1 MLGLWMLSAVAPYDE
16 YVKAGLVSLLPLM
29 QNFSTFIWL
38 KNIGLYTSLKL
49 CVPEEKQDRS
59 PSPLCVVIKPT
70 AGSSHYAIR
79 ASRRTCSMALQAL
92 HLTSPP
98 VAFPSPQH
106 LYIVKKQCVGQNK
119 PAANSLMASRVF
131 VVKHFGVTHH
141 LPPPL
146 CTFSHSAS
154 PTVFARTRWGKM
166 STRGL
171 RFSKIHTSLLYLTGN
186 YMEMWHNG
194 EQANGATV
202 ALGAT
207 KLRATEQRAR
217 GFITSAPL
225 LPSSPSHSIIRL
237 PSLSLHRTKTLCSSK
252 NFNVVPL

>member
-1 MLGLWMLSAVAPYDE
+1 MP
-16 YVKAGLVSLLPLM
+16 
-29 QNFSTFIWL
+29 FIWL
-38 KNIGLYTSLKL
+38 KNIGLYTSVKL
-49 CVPEEKQDRS
+49 CVPEEKQDQS

-79 ASRRTCSMALQAL
+79 VSRRTWSMAPQAL

-98 VAFPSPQH
+98 AAFSSPQH
-106 LYIVKKQCVGQNK
+106 LYIVKRQCVGQNK
-119 PAANSLMASRVF
+119 PAANSVMASRVF
-131 VVKHFGVTHH
+131 VVKHFGVTHN

-146 CTFSHSAS
+146 CIFSHSAS
-154 PTVFARTRWGKM
+154 PTVFARARWGKM
-166 STRGL
+166 STRGF

-194 EQANGATV
+194 EQASGATI

-207 KLRATEQRAR
+207 KLRAAEQRAR

-225 LPSSPSHSIIRL
+225 PPPFSPPHSLIRRRPPPSHFTGQKRYVQARILMLCRYEFAHTT
-237 PSLSLHRTKTLCSSK
+237 PKAGLSL
-252 NFNVVPL
+252 